1 MLHRGRQEGGVPR
14 QQQHSFCAACAPE
27 VQQDLAHLSPSRTWS
42 AQRCWGSLG
51 PLTDTHVQVSI
62 VVSSPPSGRSCE
74 YDCCCDAGCAWR
86 HRTPPASLPMSRCQ
100 LAPCAAGPEVH
111 CPQSPAHAVQVV
123 SLVSSNQAK
132 TCWAQVRE
140 WQLGPSTAFAGCR
153 PAASH
158 HLSDASAGRHC
169 QAIHKSAAMPARRQP
184 R

>member
-1 MLHRGRQEGGVPR
+1 MPR

-74 YDCCCDAGCAWR
+74 YDCCCGAGCAWR
-86 HRTPPASLPMSRCQ
+86 HRTLPASLPMSRCQ
-100 LAPCAAGPEVH
+100 LAPCTAGPEVH

-132 TCWAQVRE
+132 ICWAQGNGS
-140 WQLGPSTAFAGCR
+140 WDPAQHSQDAGQQLHTIYQTPQLADTARQYTNLQQCQPGGN
-153 PAASH
+153 H
-158 HLSDASAGRHC
+158 DDNTGVHC
-169 QAIHKSAAMPARRQP
+169 P
-184 R
+184 